1 MLLLML
7 ERGMPIDMVLTA
19 DTGMEFPEMYAHL
32 AKLDEHLY
40 HERGIHLTTLR
51 HPKGFEYLMFE
62 EKKQKPSSIENRG
75 KLGVSLY
82 GNGWPGVKV
91 RWCTGQLKTHLINK
105 EVNRLKGAYQALHYV
120 GIAADEPKRIKNEQY
135 PLVDWDIT
143 EAEALKICHDR
154 GYDWGGL
161 YEIYHRCS
169 CWCCPLQRIDE
180 LRKLRHHHPELWQK
194 LREMDQRAIEQFGHN
209 PLGQFKKAWTVERL
223 EQRFAAE
230 DAQISVFLCA
240 EKENEMEKKQ
250 IVHEDESVESMLR
263 GTPPSNIL
271 VSFDG
276 KPARSLAELQKERKG
291 RKKERGEER
300 GRTIRSGN
308 QKMMNTA
315 AGSNGLPFNF
325 PLATVRRGNGLSS
338 SLNKVRIS
346 RALYCVTKLNSLG
359 TESRRLQPPA
369 EPVTMKSYSPFVWAA

>member
-40 HERGIHLTTLR
+40 HERGIHLTMLR

-62 EKKQKPSSIENRG
+62 EKKQKPSSIENRE

-105 EVNRLKGAYQALHYV
+105 EVNRLKGKYQALHYI

-135 PLVDWDIT
+135 PLVDWGIT
-143 EAEALKICHDR
+143 EAEALRICYDR

-194 LREMDQRAIEQFGHN
+194 LREMDKRAIEQFGHN
-209 PLGQFKKAWTVERL
+209 PLGQFKKDWTVERL

-240 EKENEMEKKQ
+240 EKEKEMKKKQ

-276 KPARSLAELQKERKG
+276 KPARSLAELQKERKR

-300 GRTIRSGN
+300 
-308 QKMMNTA
+308 
-315 AGSNGLPFNF
+315 
-325 PLATVRRGNGLSS
+325 
-338 SLNKVRIS
+338 
-346 RALYCVTKLNSLG
+346 
-359 TESRRLQPPA
+359 
-369 EPVTMKSYSPFVWAA
+369 

>member
-7 ERGMPIDMVLTA
+7 ERGMPVDMVLTA
-19 DTGMEFPEMYAHL
+19 DTGMEFPEMYEHL

-40 HERGIHLTTLR
+40 RKRGIHLTMLR
-51 HPKGFEYLMFE
+51 YPKGFEYLMFE
-62 EKKQKPSSIENRG
+62 EKKQKPSSIENRE

-105 EVNRLKGAYQALHYV
+105 EVNRLKGTYQALHYV

-135 PLVDWDIT
+135 PLVDWGIT
-143 EAEALKICHDR
+143 EAEALKICYDR

-180 LRKLRHHHPELWQK
+180 LRKLRHHHPELWRK

-209 PLGQFKKAWTVERL
+209 PLGQFKKDWTVERL

-240 EKENEMEKKQ
+240 EKETEMEKKQ
-250 IVHEDESVESMLR
+250 IVHEDESFESMLR

-276 KPARSLAELQKERKG
+276 KPARSLEELQKERK
-291 RKKERGEER
+291 RKKKERGEER
-300 GRTIRSGN
+300 
-308 QKMMNTA
+308 
-315 AGSNGLPFNF
+315 
-325 PLATVRRGNGLSS
+325 
-338 SLNKVRIS
+338 
-346 RALYCVTKLNSLG
+346 
-359 TESRRLQPPA
+359 
-369 EPVTMKSYSPFVWAA
+369 

>member
-1 MLLLML
+1 
-7 ERGMPIDMVLTA
+7 
-19 DTGMEFPEMYAHL
+19 
-32 AKLDEHLY
+32 
-40 HERGIHLTTLR
+40 
-51 HPKGFEYLMFE
+51 MFE
-62 EKKQKPSSIENRG
+62 EKKQKPSSIENRE

-105 EVNRLKGAYQALHYV
+105 EVNRLKGKYQALHYI

-135 PLVDWDIT
+135 PLVDWGIT
-143 EAEALKICHDR
+143 EAEALKICYDR

-180 LRKLRHHHPELWQK
+180 LRKLRHHHPELWRK
-194 LREMDQRAIEQFGHN
+194 LREMDKRAIEQFGHN
-209 PLGQFKKAWTVERL
+209 ALGQFKKDWTVERL

-240 EKENEMEKKQ
+240 EKETEMEKKQ
-250 IVHEDESVESMLR
+250 IVHEDESVETMLR

-276 KPARSLAELQKERKG
+276 KPARSLEELQKERK
-291 RKKERGEER
+291 RKKKERGEER
-300 GRTIRSGN
+300 
-308 QKMMNTA
+308 
-315 AGSNGLPFNF
+315 
-325 PLATVRRGNGLSS
+325 
-338 SLNKVRIS
+338 
-346 RALYCVTKLNSLG
+346 
-359 TESRRLQPPA
+359 
-369 EPVTMKSYSPFVWAA
+369 

>member
-7 ERGMPIDMVLTA
+7 ERRMPIDMVLTA
-19 DTGMEFPEMYAHL
+19 DTGMEFPEMYEHL

-40 HERGIHLTTLR
+40 RERGIHLTTLR

-62 EKKQKPSSIENRG
+62 EKKQKPSSIENRE

-105 EVNRLKGAYQALHYV
+105 EVNRFKGAYQALHYV

-143 EAEALKICHDR
+143 EAEALKICYDR

-169 CWCCPLQRIDE
+169 CWCCPLQRIGE

-209 PLGQFKKAWTVERL
+209 PLGQFKKDWTVERL

-230 DAQISVFLCA
+230 DAQISVFLCE
-240 EKENEMEKKQ
+240 EKEAEMKKKQ
-250 IVHEDESVESMLR
+250 IVHEDESVETMLR
-263 GTPPSNIL
+263 GTPSSNIL

-276 KPARSLAELQKERKG
+276 KPARSLEELQKERK
-291 RKKERGEER
+291 RKKKERGEER
-300 GRTIRSGN
+300 
-308 QKMMNTA
+308 
-315 AGSNGLPFNF
+315 
-325 PLATVRRGNGLSS
+325 
-338 SLNKVRIS
+338 
-346 RALYCVTKLNSLG
+346 
-359 TESRRLQPPA
+359 
-369 EPVTMKSYSPFVWAA
+369 